1 LCFFRDYDH
10 AFKHGAIK
18 NNDVYHE
25 NSTLFEDYTNALRK
39 DGINKF
45 PKTWTSLFAKTANF
59 VKKLSSES
67 LNKTTLAGLLTF
79 KSAVGLFKADIE
91 SQVHEEQE
99 DLNERPFDGE
109 FLSGTLMLTGW
120 AVHICLIRLFNRRRR
135 LQSDPKPAA
144 KKRKAIE
151 SVQKSIDFL
160 KCMVKNPPTG
170 DAEETKHADLK
181 VPEFFKLYNRGSLK
195 VIQEPFWHF
204 GNVLICKIH
213 CHTDLAA
220 QGDRV
225 LMHVKANIHADN
237 HLRLLFEQACL
248 TSELQFDEWS
258 YRMILE
264 KIIHASVCKSIEE
277 TTSKTLLKNKE
288 YQETLRPRV
297 KATRSNVKTKQNA
310 QSQ

>member
-1 LCFFRDYDH
+1 LKKARERGLTFVAKTVED
-10 AFKHGAIK
+10 FKLED
-18 NNDVYHE
+18 NDVHRE
-25 NSTLFEDYTNALRK
+25 NSTLFQDYTNALLK

-79 KSAVGLFKADIE
+79 KSAVGLFKSDIE
-91 SQVHEEQE
+91 SQVQEEQE
-99 DLNERPFDGE
+99 DVNERSFDGE

-135 LQSDPKPAA
+135 LQADPKPAA

-170 DAEETKHADLK
+170 VVEETKHADLK
-181 VPEFFKLYNRGSLK
+181 IPEFFKLYNRGSLK

-204 GNVLICKIH
+204 GNVLIWH
-213 CHTDLAA
+213 VSRLNYS
-220 QGDRV
+220 
-225 LMHVKANIHADN
+225 LMNG
-237 HLRLLFEQACL
+237 L
-248 TSELQFDEWS
+248 TE
-258 YRMILE
+258 
-264 KIIHASVCKSIEE
+264 
-277 TTSKTLLKNKE
+277 
-288 YQETLRPRV
+288 
-297 KATRSNVKTKQNA
+297 
-310 QSQ
+310 